1 MLVPDATPFYYPGGS
16 TGCLII
22 HGFTG
27 SPKEVQPL
35 GKFLADEGYTTLG
48 IRLFAHA
55 TSPGDMNR
63 AHWQD
68 WVASVEDGWHI
79 LQGAV
84 DSIVLIGLSMGG
96 ALALYNAVHLPVDG
110 VVALSTPYSIMPD
123 PRLPILRYVWRL
135 FPYIGKGEPDWQ
147 DPVQIKE
154 HFSYDAYPTRSILEL
169 NSLLEEM
176 RCVLHQIKVP
186 TLLMHSKL
194 DRGVP
199 PENMPRI
206 YNDLSLPADKKQ
218 QVWLQHSGHVLTRDR
233 EKTRV
238 FHTVRQFLNDVENN
252 GQGFQTSME
261 PDQ

>member
-55 TSPGDMNR
+55 TSPRDMNR

-84 DSIVLIGLSMGG
+84 DSIFLIGLSMGG
-96 ALALYNAVHLPVDG
+96 ALALYNAVHLPAAG
-110 VVALSTPYSIMPD
+110 IVALSTPYSLMPD
-123 PRLPILRYVWRL
+123 PRLPFLRYIWRL
-135 FPYIGKGEPDWQ
+135 FPYVAKGESDWQ
-147 DPVQIKE
+147 DPVQIEE
-154 HFSYDAYPTRSILEL
+154 HFSYDTYPTRSILEL

-176 RCVLHQIKVP
+176 RSVLDQITVP

-194 DRGVP
+194 DQGVP
-199 PENMPRI
+199 PENMSCI
-206 YNDLSLPADKKQ
+206 YNNLTLSADRKH
-218 QVWLQHSGHVLTRDR
+218 QVWFEHSGHVLTRDR

-238 FHTVRQFLNDVENN
+238 FHTVRQFLIDIEEDRK
-252 GQGFQTSME
+252 GHQSCTK
-261 PDQ
+261 PD

>member
-1 MLVPDATPFYYPGGS
+1 MLVSDATPFYYPGGS

-55 TSPGDMNR
+55 TSPRDMNR

-84 DSIVLIGLSMGG
+84 DSIFLIGLSMGG
-96 ALALYNAVHLPVDG
+96 VLALYNAVHLPAVG
-110 VVALSTPYSIMPD
+110 VVALSTPYSLMPD
-123 PRLPILRYVWRL
+123 PRLPVLRYIWRL
-135 FPYIGKGEPDWQ
+135 FPYMAKGDSDWQ
-147 DPVQIKE
+147 DPVQVEE
-154 HFSYDAYPTRSILEL
+154 HFSYDTYPTRSILEL

-176 RCVLHQIKVP
+176 RSVLGQISVP

-199 PENMPRI
+199 PENMSRI
-206 YNDLSLPADKKQ
+206 YNDLTLPADKKQ
-218 QVWLQHSGHVLTRDR
+218 QVWLERSGHVLTRDL
-233 EKTRV
+233 EKNMV
-238 FHTVRQFLNDVENN
+238 FNTVHHFIKEVEDN
-252 GQGFQTSME
+252 GPGK
-261 PDQ
+261 